1 MIYCLGEH
9 RLNLILLADVRL
21 DGDGLASEL
30 LYLMRH
36 VLGSGRIGHVV
47 DHDIGVGLCQTK
59 CDSLADTGGAA
70 FVS

>member
-1 MIYCLGEH
+1 MTYCLGEH
-9 RLNLILLADVRL
+9 RLNLILLADVRF
-21 DGDGLASEL
+21 DGDCLASEL
-30 LYLMRH
+30 LYSMRH

-47 DHDIGVGLCQTK
+47 DHDMGAGLCQTQ